1 MGGCSSYAKKDFLL
15 VGALVENT
23 YPEMCPILLGDLMLI
38 DHQVR
43 DSRDGAF
50 RGIKR
55 QFCRQVS
62 ARALRAA
69 QPQGCLQNSDR
80 AVAEFSWHDHQ
91 LL

>member
-1 MGGCSSYAKKDFLL
+1 
-15 VGALVENT
+15 
-23 YPEMCPILLGDLMLI
+23 MLI

-43 DSRDGAF
+43 DSREGVF
-50 RGIKR
+50 REIER

-69 QPQGCLQNSDR
+69 QQNSNR
-80 AVAEFSWHDHQ
+80 AVADFSWHDHQ